1 MRETKFRAWDGKR
14 MLTVGSFD
22 TVNSGRSPRRI
33 KGPKIDPLEYLTVN
47 QCEIMQYTGL
57 HDKKRTEEYPEGQEI
72 YEGDIVRSAHPN
84 VKLLKVGFQDGGF
97 VDIPID
103 QDFRDNPLRLCP
115 DNSLLWDCEV
125 IGNTHENPELL
136 GKKETT

>member
-1 MRETKFRAWDGKR
+1 MREIKFRAWHKDGEMFYKVP
-14 MLTVGSFD
+14 LNSVGQHARYGED
-22 TVNSGRSPRRI
+22 AV
-33 KGPKIDPLEYLTVN
+33 L
-47 QCEIMQYTGL
+47 MQYTGL